1 MTAFIMTLGT
11 ALSTA
16 AATAGTAAA
25 GTAGAAG
32 LGSTALTVL
41 QGGLT
46 LAGALGGIAAGGAQA
61 NQLAGQAAQEKIA
74 ARDAEIRGQEES
86 ARLKRE
92 LLDTVSSQSVAYAAG
107 GVDLGSG
114 SVRRARDLA
123 SKDAERELGF
133 VQNDALRAS
142 LSHKHN
148 ARMLTR
154 QGRAVRYGSVFKG
167 LADMGQ
173 FAIGAAQ
180 RG

>member
-1 MTAFIMTLGT
+1 MTEFVLALGASLT
-11 ALSTA
+11 SA
-16 AATAGTAAA
+16 AAAA
-25 GTAGAAG
+25 GSAVAT
-32 LGSTALTVL
+32 GSTALTVL

-46 LAGALGGIAAGGAQA
+46 LAGALGSIAAGGAQA
-61 NQLAGQAAQEKIA
+61 NQLAGEAAQERIA

-92 LLDTVSSQSVAYAAG
+92 LLDTVSKQSVAYAAS

-114 SVRRARDLA
+114 SVRRARRLA
-123 SKDAERELGF
+123 SEDAERELGF

-142 LSHKHN
+142 LSHQHN

-154 QGRAVRYGSVFKG
+154 RGRAARHGSVFRG
-167 LADMGQ
+167 LAGVGE
-173 FAIGAAQ
+173 FAAGVAQ